1 MRERAFKLFQEGQY
15 DDALTLFRSVIEA
28 DPKDWNSIYLAGQC
42 CRFLNDIDG
51 AVKYLLQ
58 ATDINPNE
66 PPMWLALGIA
76 YQLKENW
83 GDAIGALR
91 EALEIDPDYVLAFNS
106 LALTQKKMGELEK
119 AAHNYDAGVIALS
132 RSIVES
138 MINAFDNQILPHR
151 GSTNNLWMEYATH
164 AAMHLATSDGNIESI
179 AMPTGETAAEEDR
192 THRHGGLFWVD
203 QKGADGKLD
212 RHFLPNYFQTFYRSL
227 RRDRLYSQLV
237 GNRGTVLELMGNREE
252 SQSHFQEAEDFSS

>member
-1 MRERAFKLFQEGQY
+1 MRERALKLFQEGQHG
-15 DDALTLFRSVIEA
+15 DALTLFRSVIEA
-28 DPKDWNSIYLAGQC
+28 NPNDWNCIYLAGQC
-42 CRFLNDIDG
+42 CRSLNDIDG
-51 AVKYLLQ
+51 AIKYLLE
-58 ATDINPNE
+58 ATGINPNE

-119 AAHNYDAGVIALS
+119 SAHNYDAGVIALS

-138 MINAFDNQILPHR
+138 MINAFDNQIFSHR

-164 AAMHLATSDGNIESI
+164 AAVHLATSDGNIESI
-179 AMPTGETAAEEDR
+179 AMPTGETAVEEDR
-192 THRHGGLFWVD
+192 THRHGGLYWVD
-203 QKGADGKLD
+203 QKGADENLN
-212 RHFLPNYFQTFYRSL
+212 RYFLPNFFNAFHRSL
-227 RRDRLYSQLV
+227 RRERLYSQLIA
-237 GNRGTVLELMGNREE
+237 NRGAVLELMGNSEE